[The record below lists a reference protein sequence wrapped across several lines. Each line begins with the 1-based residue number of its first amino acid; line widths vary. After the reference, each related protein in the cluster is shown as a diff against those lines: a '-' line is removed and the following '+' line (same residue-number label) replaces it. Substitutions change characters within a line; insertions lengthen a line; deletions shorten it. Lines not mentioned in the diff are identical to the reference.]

1 MNILLLTRWFS
12 NITGGEYIMKII
24 ADLLVKNDQKVWVIT
39 NRIEGTE
46 YTKHPNLK
54 IIFVANYDNDA
65 IKHWKQ
71 SYKIKYFFSALK
83 KGLEII
89 KRDKIEIIYSNPY
102 EPILSGSVLSLLT
115 SKPHIMLIHD
125 LYVLNKEM
133 LYGLKKFE
141 KKPNWTIIMGQFF
154 NKLVFKSHCS
164 AIHTVSDST
173 KEDLKKI
180 GISKPIFVIPNSIQI
195 NNDVI
200 ENVTPEPFLFVCISR
215 LVHFKNVEIVI
226 KALKIVKKSF
236 PYVKLVII
244 GDGPHRTILEEL
256 VTRLDLGNNVEFKG
270 RLSEH
275 EKIIF
280 LKSSQALVFPSL
292 FEGFGL
298 VILEAF
304 RECRPVLVSNI
315 KPVSDIIEDKKTG
328 LIVSENDENKWA
340 EAIEFIL
347 KNKEHSSKMGENG
360 RKVLEKKYSP
370 NVMIEKIIQMYSNV
384 V

>member
-1 MNILLLTRWFS
+1 
-12 NITGGEYIMKII
+12 
-24 ADLLVKNDQKVWVIT
+24 
-39 NRIEGTE
+39 
-46 YTKHPNLK
+46 
-54 IIFVANYDNDA
+54 
-65 IKHWKQ
+65 
-71 SYKIKYFFSALK
+71 
-83 KGLEII
+83 
-89 KRDKIEIIYSNPY
+89 
-102 EPILSGSVLSLLT
+102 
-115 SKPHIMLIHD
+115 
-125 LYVLNKEM
+125 M

-195 NNDVI
+195 NNGVI
-200 ENVTPEPFLFVCISR
+200 ENVTPEPFLFVFIGR

-256 VTRLDLGNNVEFKG
+256 VTRLDLGDNVEFMG
-270 RLSEH
+270 RLSEN
-275 EKIIF
+275 EKIRL
-280 LKSSQALVFPSL
+280 LKSSRSLVFPSV

-304 RECRPVLVSNI
+304 REKKPVLVSDV
-315 KPVSDIIEDKKTG
+315 KPLSDIVDHKKTG
-328 LIVSENDENKWA
+328 LIIPAHDEKKWA
-340 EAIEFIL
+340 KAFEFII
-347 KNKEHSSKMGENG
+347 KEKDEATKMGENG
-360 RKVLEKKYSP
+360 RRILDDRYSP
-370 NVMIEKIIQMYSNV
+370 DIMVKKIIGMYHDV
-384 V
+384 LKK

>member
-1 MNILLLTRWFS
+1 
-12 NITGGEYIMKII
+12 
-24 ADLLVKNDQKVWVIT
+24 
-39 NRIEGTE
+39 
-46 YTKHPNLK
+46 
-54 IIFVANYDNDA
+54 
-65 IKHWKQ
+65 
-71 SYKIKYFFSALK
+71 
-83 KGLEII
+83 
-89 KRDKIEIIYSNPY
+89 
-102 EPILSGSVLSLLT
+102 
-115 SKPHIMLIHD
+115 
-125 LYVLNKEM
+125 M

-180 GISKPIFVIPNSIQI
+180 GISKPIFVIPNSIPI
-195 NNDVI
+195 VHSI
-200 ENVTPEPFLFVCISR
+200 TENVKPDPNLFVFIGR

-236 PYVKLVII
+236 PYVKLVVI

-280 LKSSQALVFPSL
+280 LKSSQALLFPSL

-304 RECRPVLVSNI
+304 RESKPVLVSNI

-328 LIVSENDENKWA
+328 LIVSENDEKKWA

-347 KNKEHSSKMGENG
+347 KNKEYSSKMGENG
-360 RKVLEKKYSP
+360 RKVLEEKYSP
-370 NVMIEKIIQMYSNV
+370 NVMIEKIIQMYSSV